1 MESNNFDKNIQQQF
15 NSREIEPS
23 AQSWDRLDAML
34 TVAEEE
40 KQPVASY
47 FWLKIA
53 ASFLLFTGM
62 GYVFFQQN
70 QKSEISQPTNEVVIT
85 KETPTNEV
93 ENNDDAAIIIS
104 PEAQNEL
111 AIASPKT
118 TNSVAKKILKQNDNS
133 EYKSKLDSYL
143 AITEI
148 QNGVIANNEN
158 KTQQKE
164 QTNQT
169 PTYNYVNPE
178 TLLAEVQGNKKPKG
192 NTNTYKSTLKVN
204 PNDLLNS
211 VESELDQSFKDKA
224 LTKFKQAKSVIVNR
238 NYN

>member
-1 MESNNFDKNIQQQF
+1 MAPNNFDKNIKDTF
-15 NSREIEPS
+15 NSRKIEPS
-23 AQSWDRLDAML
+23 AQAWDRLDAML
-34 TVAEEE
+34 TVAEEK
-40 KQPVASY
+40 KQPKKY
-47 FWLKIA
+47 FWLNIA
-53 ASFLLFTGM
+53 ASFLLFSGM
-62 GYVFFQQN
+62 GYLFFQQN
-70 QKSEISQPTNEVVIT
+70 QKSKILQPTNEVVISN
-85 KETPTNEV
+85 ETPTNEV
-93 ENNDDAAIIIS
+93 EKYNDTGIAIS
-104 PEAQNEL
+104 SDAQNEL
-111 AIASPKT
+111 AVATPKT
-118 TNSVAKKILKQNDNS
+118 IDSTKKKVSKQNDNS

-143 AITEI
+143 AIPEI
-148 QNGVIANNEN
+148 QNEIIANTEN
-158 KTQQKE
+158 NNQQKE
-164 QTNQT
+164 QTNQK

>member
-1 MESNNFDKNIQQQF
+1 MEPNNFDKDIQQKF
-15 NSREIEPS
+15 NSRKIEPS
-23 AQSWDRLDAML
+23 AQAWDRLDAML
-34 TVAEEE
+34 TVAEEK
-40 KQPVASY
+40 KQPKKY

-70 QKSEISQPTNEVVIT
+70 QKSEILQPTNEVVIS

-93 ENNDDAAIIIS
+93 ENSDDSEIIIS
-104 PEAQNEL
+104 PETQHEL
-111 AIASPKT
+111 AIATPKA
-118 TNSVAKKILKQNDNS
+118 TNSVAKKVSKQNDNS
-133 EYKSKLDSYL
+133 EYKSKLDTYL
-143 AITEI
+143 AVTEK
-148 QNGVIANNEN
+148 QNEVIANNEN

-164 QTNQT
+164 QTNQKS
-169 PTYNYVNPE
+169 TYNYVNPE
-178 TLLAEVQGNKKPKG
+178 TLLAEVQGNKKSNG

-211 VESELDQSFKDKA
+211 VETELDQSFKDKA
-224 LTKFKQAKSVIVNR
+224 LTKFKQAKSVFVNR

>member
-1 MESNNFDKNIQQQF
+1 MEPNNFNNNIQQKF
-15 NSREIEPS
+15 NSRKIEPS
-23 AQSWDRLDAML
+23 AQAWDRLDAML
-34 TVAEEE
+34 TVAEEK
-40 KQPVASY
+40 KQPKKY

-70 QKSEISQPTNEVVIT
+70 QKSEILQPTNEVVIS

-93 ENNDDAAIIIS
+93 ENSDDSEIIIS
-104 PEAQNEL
+104 PETQHEL
-111 AIASPKT
+111 AIVTPKA
-118 TNSVAKKILKQNDNS
+118 TNSVAKKVSKQNDNS
-133 EYKSKLDSYL
+133 EYKSKLDTYL
-143 AITEI
+143 AITEK
-148 QNGVIANNEN
+148 QNEIIANNEN

-164 QTNQT
+164 QTNQKS
-169 PTYNYVNPE
+169 TYNYVNPE
-178 TLLAEVQGNKKPKG
+178 TLLAEVQGNKKSNG

-211 VESELDQSFKDKA
+211 VETELDQSFKDKA
-224 LTKFKQAKSVIVNR
+224 LTKFKQAKSVFVNR

>member
-1 MESNNFDKNIQQQF
+1 MEPNNFDNNVQQKF

-23 AQSWDRLDAML
+23 AQAWDRLDAML
-34 TVAEEE
+34 TVAEEK
-40 KQPVASY
+40 KQPKNY

-53 ASFLLFTGM
+53 ASFLLFSGM

-70 QKSEISQPTNEVVIT
+70 QELEVSQPTNEVVKTI
-85 KETPTNEV
+85 ETPTNEV
-93 ENNDDAAIIIS
+93 ENSNDAAIIIS
-104 PEAQNEL
+104 PETQNEL
-111 AIASPKT
+111 AIATPKT
-118 TNSVAKKILKQNDNS
+118 TNSVTKKVSKPNDNS
-133 EYKSKLDSYL
+133 VYKSKLDSYL

-148 QNGVIANNEN
+148 QNEVIANNEN

-178 TLLAEVQGNKKPKG
+178 TLLAEVQGNKKLKG

>member
-1 MESNNFDKNIQQQF
+1 MEPNNFDNNIKQKF
-15 NSREIEPS
+15 NSRKIEPS
-23 AQSWDRLDAML
+23 AQAWDRLDAML
-34 TVAEEE
+34 TVTEE
-40 KQPVASY
+40 KKQPKNY

-53 ASFLLFTGM
+53 ASFLLFTGI

-70 QKSEISQPTNEVVIT
+70 QKQEILQPTNEVVIS

-93 ENNDDAAIIIS
+93 ENYDTNESIHS
-104 PEAQNEL
+104 PEVENEL
-111 AIASPKT
+111 AIATPKI
-118 TNSVAKKILKQNDNS
+118 TNSSTEKVSKQNENTK
-133 EYKSKLDSYL
+133 YKSELDSHKAVAEKL
-143 AITEI
+143 NELI
-148 QNGVIANNEN
+148 VKNEN
-158 KTQQKE
+158 NNKSQE
-164 QTNQT
+164 QTNQK

-224 LTKFKQAKSVIVNR
+224 LSKFKQAKSVIVNR

>member
-1 MESNNFDKNIQQQF
+1 MEPNNFDNNIQQKF

-23 AQSWDRLDAML
+23 AQAWDRLDAML
-34 TVAEEE
+34 TVAEEK
-40 KQPVASY
+40 KQPKNY

-70 QKSEISQPTNEVVIT
+70 QELEVSQPTNEVVKTI
-85 KETPTNEV
+85 ETPTNED
-93 ENNDDAAIIIS
+93 ENRNDAAIIIS
-104 PEAQNEL
+104 PETQNEL
-111 AIASPKT
+111 AIATPKT
-118 TNSVAKKILKQNDNS
+118 TNSVTKKVSKPNDNS

-143 AITEI
+143 AIPEI
-148 QNGVIANNEN
+148 QNEVIANNEN